1 MKSAILLEAGDI
13 QNSHR
18 VLKDISGILLGAAAM
33 LRAFGNSAAEV
44 LRMSRGHRKMGRPKQ
59 PEVDFVNAMK
69 RFLVR
74 ADVVTARKSSRCRGP
89 NVGLSEQIR

>member
-1 MKSAILLEAGDI
+1 
-13 QNSHR
+13 
-18 VLKDISGILLGAAAM
+18 
-33 LRAFGNSAAEV
+33 
-44 LRMSRGHRKMGRPKQ
+44 MSRRRRKLDRSKQ

-74 ADVVTARKSSRCRGP
+74 ADVVTARKMPRCRGP